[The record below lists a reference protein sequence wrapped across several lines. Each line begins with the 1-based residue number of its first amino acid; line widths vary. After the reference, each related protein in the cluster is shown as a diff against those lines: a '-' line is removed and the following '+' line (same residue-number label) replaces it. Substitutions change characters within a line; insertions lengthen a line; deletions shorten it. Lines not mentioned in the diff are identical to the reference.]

1 MEIDLRLFG
10 ERVRT
15 RRQDCKLTQEEL
27 GTRLGASRT
36 WITDLENNRQR
47 GLSADTVVRFARALG
62 VSADYLLG
70 LTDDPTPPKRA
81 RRRTPRHPDTE
92 EPAAGPCA
100 W

>member
-10 ERVRT
+10 DRVRAI
-15 RRQDCKLTQEEL
+15 RQDCKMTQEEL

-36 WITDLENNRQR
+36 WITDLENNKQR

-70 LTDDPTPPKRA
+70 LTDDPTPRA
-81 RRRTPRHPDTE
+81 RPRRKRSSDE
-92 EPAAGPCA
+92 EDPALA
-100 W
+100 WAV